1 MDAPRIRNVFER
13 LDSPGLG
20 VGEGGGGEMVGR
32 GTALYALFRFLR
44 LQKITGIFQ
53 KVLC

>member
-1 MDAPRIRNVFER
+1 MDASRIRNVLGR
-13 LDSPGLG
+13 LDSPDLR
-20 VGEGGGGEMVGR
+20 VGGGGKMVGR
-32 GTALYALFRFLR
+32 STALYALFRFLR